1 MTDKEEKA
9 KTPDQG
15 PIITPSFLSRRLHKF
30 GQPDLEVVIGSEQH
44 LIRVHSL
51 LMASVS
57 DYVDTLLSSP
67 AASASQRMQLTF
79 PDIPADTWNK
89 MIRFLEPRCVDQ
101 PNLDDMLEIL
111 PLYDKYQFHSGE
123 LKEASFVCVSLFS
136 VPTQIPRTRHCDV

>member
-15 PIITPSFLSRRLHKF
+15 PTITPSFLSRRLHKF

-44 LIRVHSL
+44 LIRVHSFM
-51 LMASVS
+51 MASVS

-136 VPTQIPRTRHCDV
+136 VPTHIPRTRHCDV